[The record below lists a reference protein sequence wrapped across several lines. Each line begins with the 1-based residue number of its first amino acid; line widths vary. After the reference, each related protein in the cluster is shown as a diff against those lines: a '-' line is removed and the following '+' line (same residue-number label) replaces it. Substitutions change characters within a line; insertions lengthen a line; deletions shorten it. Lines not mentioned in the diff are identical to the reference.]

1 MPAAGMPRLPCCSG
15 HSYDIHALCMLS
27 PSHPWNQRRFKL
39 GGVWH
44 GAVEVDV
51 VPPVGQIFQFR
62 HCRII
67 APDDGAEKLGLIAI
81 PYDRWFEVMLDTGA
95 TTVALSLADA
105 LSLRN
110 TRRSP
115 PI

>member
-1 MPAAGMPRLPCCSG
+1 
-15 HSYDIHALCMLS
+15 MLS
-27 PSHPWNQRRFKL
+27 TSHPWNQRRFKL

-51 VPPVGQIFQFR
+51 VPPVGQIFQLR

-81 PYDRWFEVMLDTGA
+81 PYDRWFEVKLNPNTVELTGTPLD
-95 TTVALSLADA
+95 
-105 LSLRN
+105 
-110 TRRSP
+110 P
-115 PI
+115 PR